1 MPKGKLRQ
9 REKEKGM
16 DKEKEKGME
25 KDKDKAKGSTTKKP
39 KQGKKTNT
47 KKTHVP
53 IRRTVAAVPA
63 TKATQ
68 VAIPTARRASG
79 SESEWDG
86 GWGPLRVWEWVHL
99 LS

>member
-1 MPKGKLRQ
+1 M
-9 REKEKGM
+9 
-16 DKEKEKGME
+16 
-25 KDKDKAKGSTTKKP
+25 DKDKEPKEKGSTTKKP
-39 KQGKKTNT
+39 KQGNNT
-47 KKTHVP
+47 KTKRNTKVP
-53 IRRTVAAVPA
+53 IRRTVPAAPA